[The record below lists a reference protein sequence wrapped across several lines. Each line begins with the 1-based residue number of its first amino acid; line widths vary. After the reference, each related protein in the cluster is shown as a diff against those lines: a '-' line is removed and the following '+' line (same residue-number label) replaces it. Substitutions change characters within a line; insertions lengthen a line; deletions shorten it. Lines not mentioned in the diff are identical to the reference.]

1 MYELVVHA
9 EAVDQI
15 AALPDDALD
24 GYADVMTVLQLVPWN
39 GPPINKANPSG
50 AVRVLAFGAAKQGLV
65 TYLVLEEQQRVDVLR
80 VLWLG

>member
-1 MYELVVHA
+1 MYEFVVHA

-15 AALPDDALD
+15 VALPDDALD
-24 GYADVMTVLQLVPWN
+24 GYADAMTVLQLVPWN

-50 AVRVLAFGAAKQGLV
+50 AVRVLAAKQGLV